1 MSIDWNESGLNK
13 DSDIL
18 TFLLAKNSLMLGID
32 VVQAVRSGNYTQ
44 PVRKAI
50 QHGGLF
56 AYEIGM
62 VRLNRAV
69 LDFNLET
76 SRMQAGP
83 YRNPTFT
90 CDSGYNA
97 KGERVSKSNR
107 SSTNQIVDYDSNYGS
122 RQFTMFWWSFL
133 CNGVFGVVQTAAGLS
148 VTGIPQHPP
157 PNLAIPLPN
166 GAINVVNPLHVANNL
181 LPNLPVD
188 VVIADPIVN
197 NLRSAKGYLSAGS
210 SLALYIWL
218 FAKNMKETGEYKCP
232 DF

>member
-13 DSDIL
+13 DSDVL

-44 PVRKAI
+44 PIRKAI

-76 SRMQAGP
+76 SRMQASS
-83 YRNPTFT
+83 YMNPNMN
-90 CDSGYNA
+90 CDSGYDR
-97 KGERVSKSNR
+97 KGERVSKHNR
-107 SSTNQIVDYDSNYGS
+107 SSTNPIVDYDNTAMK
-122 RQFTMFWWSFL
+122 RQFTMFFWSLL
-133 CNGVFGVVQTAAGLS
+133 CNGVLGAVQTAAGLS
-148 VTGIPQHPP
+148 VTGVPQHPP
-157 PNLAIPLPN
+157 PNFTLPLPN
-166 GAINVVNPLHVANNL
+166 GPINVVNPLHVANNL

-197 NLRSAKGYLSAGS
+197 NLRSAKGYISAGS